1 MARDRVDVG
10 LPSGRGSSV
19 AACIA
24 LLAAWGL
31 AASAAWSTASLFFG
45 CALGFASN
53 DLGSTWMRKL
63 VRRLGFVFVLL
74 AVAGE
79 ALAYAANRSQWFT
92 LAAVAWGAFIA
103 TPWLFLWLDA
113 RSRTIRSEELVGL
126 TVAEAKSR
134 IGFDDDRA
142 PHGLEE
148 PTLVAVPAADVDLQS
163 PSLIVT
169 GVVVDDREGIMTF
182 GVTEPDRLS
191 ADLDRDDLQ
200 RQLVDQ
206 VGGCPAD
213 ILPLAK
219 PDPLSKYRPRV
230 M

>member
-1 MARDRVDVG
+1 MSLAALMM
-10 LPSGRGSSV
+10 LP
-19 AACIA
+19 AIA
-24 LLAAWGL
+24 LQAAAGNWDLMLLTLGAALALLL
-31 AASAAWSTASLFFG
+31 ADVRSAMRWHVLRWTAVVSG
-45 CALGFASN
+45 IAGAALMMAN
-53 DLGSTWMRKL
+53 GSRI
-63 VRRLGFVFVLL
+63 FVFGAAVSLL
-74 AVAGE
+74 LWGRL
-79 ALAYAANRSQWFT
+79 ALIRQSGANRS
-92 LAAVAWGAFIA
+92 AF
-103 TPWLFLWLDA
+103 P
-113 RSRTIRSEELVGL
+113 SEDLVGL
-126 TVAEAKSR
+126 TVAEAKGR

-148 PTLVAVPAADVDLQS
+148 PTLVAVPAADIDLQS

-219 PDPLSKYRPRV
+219 PDPLSKYRPRA